1 MCSNGFRILIM
12 FLFTAVSFVL
22 NNFFSSIPVVVWYLV
37 SINIFT
43 FLLMFA
49 DKMYQEKKRVP
60 QISLIYFSIIGGV
73 FGTVLGYA
81 IFKYPN
87 QNKYFAYIQLFILI
101 LWIVTIV
108 LILKNLELVVST
120 IREIGGK

>member
-49 DKMYQEKKRVP
+49 DKMYREGKRVP

-81 IFKYPN
+81 IFKYQN
-87 QNKYFAYIQLFILI
+87 QNRYFAYIQLFILI

-108 LILKNLELVVST
+108 LILKNLELLVST